1 MIAKISALFK
11 STFLENIN
19 WHTSFVEN
27 KTLNKENLEKFLQD
41 NLVAVIDSFIES
53 ILLGEYERE
62 VNFEEL
68 LSNLQKESSS
78 IYGNLVSELNEDI
91 TLLNS
96 TEEFVRG
103 LQVLIS
109 GYTNFCKEI
118 SIHKTFPNYDVL
130 FTSMPDNSALI
141 DELTFDD
148 DITASFI
155 NFFRTLFVNRFDHF
169 FDEGMEF
176 LKNLIELENSINKSK
191 HPFKHISALKLKISF
206 LKYKWAVRQNTTYQ
220 SIDDGQFS
228 VKSYLLN
235 DNLISVLEPPEF
247 ITTHEKLNEW
257 KKYLD
262 FHYNYSEKDYHFK
275 RYNDL
280 KLRELKDLNFFELH
294 FLIKFYKDIKKDY
307 KNLSDVIEVIEKKEA
322 DCALNKSHYFK
333 NLNYALNNQF
343 SLLIENESVKEE
355 DVIELREKIKK
366 LQNKSG
372 SDNFFLE
379 YKYLSFCIERLK
391 RLIKKREAFD
401 TEISVNKYLKE
412 IRELISECEKK
423 ISWSQNHHNLLYQL
437 PYDESLVGYNSESL
451 ESIYFASSFLLP
463 LSIEQANYD
472 IQKIKINFNN
482 EFSYIEVYNTLDKE
496 FNQIKDIKASV
507 TQYEKKSIETI
518 SIYTAIISFIV
529 GSVSGFSFI
538 DSFYKAIIFLL
549 IFSTSLTSFLL
560 LVFISTKGFDK
571 IYKFKKA
578 LLYFYFGIATLLGV
592 VFYFKDQNDKLEA
605 IQKKLTIEKY
615 INKYLD
621 SISTI
626 KNLDSLKIKYESK
639 ELKTNHIYNKQKK

>member
-1 MIAKISALFK
+1 MIAKISELFK
-11 STFLENIN
+11 TTFLENIN

-27 KTLNKENLEKFLQD
+27 ETLNKENLEKFLQD
-41 NLVAVIDSFIES
+41 NLVVVIDSFIES

-62 VNFEEL
+62 VNFEEV

-78 IYGNLVSELNEDI
+78 IYGNLVSELIEDF

-103 LQVLIS
+103 LQVLMS

-118 SIHKTFPNYDVL
+118 SIHKSFPNYDVL

-141 DELTFDD
+141 DELTFGD
-148 DITASFI
+148 DIIASFI
-155 NFFRTLFVNRFDHF
+155 NFFRTLYVNRFDHF
-169 FDEGMEF
+169 FDEGVDF
-176 LKNLIELENSINKSK
+176 LKNLIELENLINKSK

-220 SIDDGQFS
+220 NIDGQFS

-247 ITTHEKLNEW
+247 NTTHAKLNEW

-262 FHYNYSEKDYHFK
+262 FHYDYGEKDYHFK

-294 FLIKFYKDIKKDY
+294 FLIKFYKDKKKDY
-307 KNLSDVIEVIEKKEA
+307 KNLSDVVEAIEKKEV
-322 DCALNKSHYFK
+322 DCTLNKSLYYK

-343 SLLIENESVKEE
+343 SLLIENESVKEG

-366 LQNKSG
+366 FQNKAG

-379 YKYLSFCIERLK
+379 YKYLSYCVERLK
-391 RLIKKREAFD
+391 RLIKNREAFD
-401 TEISVNKYLKE
+401 TEIPVNKHLKE

-437 PYDESLVGYNSESL
+437 PYDESLVEYNSESL

-463 LSIEQANYD
+463 LSVEQANYD
-472 IQKIKINFNN
+472 VQKIKINFNN
-482 EFSYIEVYNTLDKE
+482 EFSYTEVYNTLDKE

-507 TQYEKKSIETI
+507 THYEKKSIETI

-560 LVFISTKGFDK
+560 LVFISTKGFEK
-571 IYKFKKA
+571 IYKYKKA
-578 LLYFYFGIATLLGV
+578 VLYVYFGIATLLGV
-592 VFYFKDQNDKLEA
+592 IFFFKDRNDRLEA
-605 IQKKLTIEKY
+605 IQKNLTIEKH

-626 KNLDSLKIKYESK
+626 KNLESQRIKYESK
-639 ELKTNHIYNKQKK
+639 HLKTNHINNKQKK